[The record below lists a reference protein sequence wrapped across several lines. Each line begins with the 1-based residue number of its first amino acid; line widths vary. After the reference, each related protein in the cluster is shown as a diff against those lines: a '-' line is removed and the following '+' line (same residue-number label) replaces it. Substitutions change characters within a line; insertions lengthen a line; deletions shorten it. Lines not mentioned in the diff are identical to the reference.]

1 MPRYRIRMI
10 NSRFESVDEADY
22 PSLDA
27 VREMAIVTA
36 TKVAAEAVAE
46 GEQSAAVELQIHE
59 DLTLVARH
67 VVTLS
72 IANLIDDVQPP
83 DRC

>member
-1 MPRYRIRMI
+1 MI

-27 VREMAIVTA
+27 VREIAIITA

-46 GEQSAAVELQIHE
+46 
-59 DLTLVARH
+59 R
-67 VVTLS
+67 
-72 IANLIDDVQPP
+72 
-83 DRC
+83 